1 MNLGSIIES
10 GLKEIWAH
18 WFRSLLTMFGV
29 ILGVASLV
37 TMSAFVKGKENLL
50 KDSLAESGGLER
62 IIVDDNDDLPDYQK
76 HLEDE
81 ANGMTL
87 KDVYALQ
94 KNAPL
99 VHSVTPVIEK
109 RSYRGSLRVSRK
121 GKRVRYASVKG
132 TWPSLLEIEEHEL
145 EHGRLFSDMDDLL
158 ANTVCIIGTQIR
170 NDLFGEYDNQGEEII
185 PIGEK
190 IMINYIPFKII
201 GMFKQYMSEEDRK
214 KKEEAHAAG
223 QTVARPD
230 FAQVR
235 AAYMSGDRQSGTVMR
250 IYSMK
255 NSTIMIPINTLV
267 SKLDSAYDRGSN
279 MDRSLSKVAM
289 KIYDVSTL
297 EKSLQQVRNVLMQTH
312 KGLEDF
318 EFETQ
323 EGFAGDIN
331 LSIQNERISGMFI
344 AGICLLVGGI
354 GIVNIM
360 LSSISERVREIG
372 IRKSIGATNM
382 DVFLQILTESIVIA
396 VAGGIAGLII
406 SPILV
411 NTLASFANNTTPP
424 VMTAFAM
431 AVAFGFSVMTG
442 SLAGLFPAIKAA
454 KLDPIQA
461 LRYD

>member
-10 GLKEIWAH
+10 GVKEIWAH
-18 WFRSLLTMFGV
+18 WFRSLLTMFGI

-50 KDSLAESGGLER
+50 RDSLAESGGLER

-81 ANGMTL
+81 ANGVTL

-99 VHSVTPVIEK
+99 VYNVTPVIEK
-109 RSYRGSLRVSRK
+109 RSFRGSLQISRK
-121 GKRVRYASVKG
+121 NKRARYATVKG
-132 TWPSLLEIEEHEL
+132 TWPSLMDIEEHEL
-145 EHGRLFSDMDDLL
+145 KHGRSFSDMDDHL

-170 NDLFGEYDNQGEEII
+170 NELFGEFDNQGNEII

-201 GMFKQYMSEEDRK
+201 GMFKEYMSEEDRI
-214 KKEEAHAAG
+214 KKEEAMAAG
-223 QTVARPD
+223 QTAEKRD
-230 FAQVR
+230 FRTAFR
-235 AAYMSGDRQSGTVMR
+235 SGDRNSGRAMIVYLR
-250 IYSMK
+250 K
-255 NSTIMIPINTLV
+255 NSTIMVPLNTLV
-267 SKLDSAYDRGSN
+267 SKLDSSYDRGSN

-323 EGFAGDIN
+323 EGFAGDIA

-354 GIVNIM
+354 GIINIM

-382 DVFLQILTESIVIA
+382 DVFLQIVTESIVIA
-396 VAGGIAGLII
+396 MAGGIVGLIV

-411 NTLASFANNTTPP
+411 NTLAGFADDTTPP

-431 AVAFGFSVMTG
+431 AIAFGFSVITG
-442 SLAGLFPAIKAA
+442 SIAGLFPAIKAA

>member
-10 GLKEIWAH
+10 GFKEIWAH
-18 WFRSLLTMFGV
+18 WFRSLLTMFGI

-50 KDSLAESGGLER
+50 RDSLAESGGLER

-81 ANGMTL
+81 ANGVTL

-99 VHSVTPVIEK
+99 VYNVTPVIEK
-109 RSYRGSLRVSRK
+109 RSFRGSLQISRK
-121 GKRVRYASVKG
+121 NKRARYATVKG
-132 TWPSLLEIEEHEL
+132 TWPSLMDIEEHEL
-145 EHGRLFSDMDDLL
+145 KHGRSFSDMDDHL

-170 NDLFGEYDNQGEEII
+170 NELFGEFDNQGNEII

-201 GMFKQYMSEEDRK
+201 GMFKEYMSEEDRI
-214 KKEEAHAAG
+214 KKEEALAAG
-223 QTVARPD
+223 QTAEKRD
-230 FAQVR
+230 FRTAFR
-235 AAYMSGDRQSGTVMR
+235 SGDRNSGRAMIVYLR
-250 IYSMK
+250 K
-255 NSTIMIPINTLV
+255 NSTIMVPLNTLV
-267 SKLDSAYDRGSN
+267 SKLDSSYDRGSN

-323 EGFAGDIN
+323 EGFAGDIA
-331 LSIQNERISGMFI
+331 LSIQNERVSGMFI

-354 GIVNIM
+354 GIINIM

-382 DVFLQILTESIVIA
+382 DVFLQIVTESIVIA
-396 VAGGIAGLII
+396 MAGGIVGLIV

-411 NTLASFANNTTPP
+411 NTLAGFADDTTPP

-431 AVAFGFSVMTG
+431 AIAFGFSVITG
-442 SLAGLFPAIKAA
+442 SIAGLFPAIKAA

>member
-10 GLKEIWAH
+10 GFKEIWAH
-18 WFRSLLTMFGV
+18 WFRSLLTMFGI

-50 KDSLAESGGLER
+50 RDSLAESGGLER

-81 ANGMTL
+81 ANGVTL

-99 VHSVTPVIEK
+99 VYNVTPVIEK
-109 RSYRGSLRVSRK
+109 RSFRGSLQISRK
-121 GKRVRYASVKG
+121 NKRARYATVKG
-132 TWPSLLEIEEHEL
+132 TWPSLMDIEEHEL
-145 EHGRLFSDMDDLL
+145 KHGRSFSDMDDHL

-170 NDLFGEYDNQGEEII
+170 NELFGEYDNQGNEII

-201 GMFKQYMSEEDRK
+201 GMFKEYMSEEDRI
-214 KKEEAHAAG
+214 KKEEAMAAG
-223 QTVARPD
+223 QTAEKRD
-230 FAQVR
+230 FRTAFR
-235 AAYMSGDRQSGTVMR
+235 SGDRNSGRAMIVYLR
-250 IYSMK
+250 K
-255 NSTIMIPINTLV
+255 NSTIMVPLNTLV
-267 SKLDSAYDRGSN
+267 SKLDSSYDRGSN

-323 EGFAGDIN
+323 EGFAGDIA
-331 LSIQNERISGMFI
+331 LSIQNERVSGMFI

-354 GIVNIM
+354 GIINIM

-382 DVFLQILTESIVIA
+382 DVFLQIVTESIVIA
-396 VAGGIAGLII
+396 MAGGIVGLIV

-411 NTLASFANNTTPP
+411 NTLAGFADDTTPP

-431 AVAFGFSVMTG
+431 AIAFGFSVITG
-442 SLAGLFPAIKAA
+442 SIAGLFPAIKAA

>member
-10 GLKEIWAH
+10 GFKEIWAN
-18 WFRSLLTMFGV
+18 WFRSLLTMFGI

-50 KDSLAESGGLER
+50 RDSLAESGGLER

-81 ANGMTL
+81 ANGLTL

-99 VHSVTPVIEK
+99 VYNVTPVIEK
-109 RSYRGSLRVSRK
+109 TGYRGSLRITRK
-121 GKRVRYASVKG
+121 NKRARYATVKG
-132 TWPSLLEIEEHEL
+132 TWPSLMEIEEHEL
-145 EHGRLFSDMDDLL
+145 QHGRSFSDMDELL
-158 ANTVCIIGTQIR
+158 TNTVCVIGAQIR
-170 NDLFGEYDNQGEEII
+170 NELFGEFDNQGNEII

-190 IMINYIPFKII
+190 IMINYIPFTII
-201 GMFKQYMSEEDRK
+201 GMFKEYMSEEDRK
-214 KKEEAHAAG
+214 KKEEASAAG
-223 QTVARPD
+223 QTAVKRDIGTAFR
-230 FAQVR
+230 
-235 AAYMSGDRQSGTVMR
+235 SGDRNSGRAMVVYLR
-250 IYSMK
+250 K
-255 NSTIMIPINTLV
+255 NSTIMVPLNTFV
-267 SKLDSAYDRGSN
+267 SKIDSSYDRGSN
-279 MDRSLSKVAM
+279 MDRSLSTVAM

-318 EFETQ
+318 DFQTQ
-323 EGFAGDIN
+323 EGFAGDIA

-354 GIVNIM
+354 GIINIM

-382 DVFLQILTESIVIA
+382 DVFFQILTESIVIA

-406 SPILV
+406 SPMLV
-411 NTLASFANNTTPP
+411 NTLASFADDTTPP

-431 AVAFGFSVMTG
+431 TIAFGFSAITG

-461 LRYD
+461 LKYD

>member
-10 GLKEIWAH
+10 GVKEIWAH
-18 WFRSLLTMFGV
+18 WFRSLLTMFGI

-50 KDSLAESGGLER
+50 RDSLAESGGLER

-81 ANGMTL
+81 ANGVTL

-99 VHSVTPVIEK
+99 VYNVTPVIEK
-109 RSYRGSLRVSRK
+109 RSFRGSLQISRK
-121 GKRVRYASVKG
+121 NKRARYATVKG
-132 TWPSLLEIEEHEL
+132 TWPSLMDIEEHEL
-145 EHGRLFSDMDDLL
+145 KHGRSFSDMDDHL

-170 NDLFGEYDNQGEEII
+170 NELFGEFDNQGNEII

-201 GMFKQYMSEEDRK
+201 GMFKEYMSEEDRI
-214 KKEEAHAAG
+214 KKEEAIAAG
-223 QTVARPD
+223 QTAEKRD
-230 FAQVR
+230 FRTAFR
-235 AAYMSGDRQSGTVMR
+235 SGDRNSGRAMIVYLR
-250 IYSMK
+250 K
-255 NSTIMIPINTLV
+255 NSTIMVPLNTLV
-267 SKLDSAYDRGSN
+267 SKLDSSYDRGSN

-297 EKSLQQVRNVLMQTH
+297 EKSLQQVRNLLMQTH

-323 EGFAGDIN
+323 EGFAGDIA

-354 GIVNIM
+354 GIINIM

-382 DVFLQILTESIVIA
+382 DVFLQIVTESIVIA
-396 VAGGIAGLII
+396 MAGGIVGLIV

-411 NTLASFANNTTPP
+411 NTLAGFADDTTPP

-431 AVAFGFSVMTG
+431 AIAFGFSVITG
-442 SLAGLFPAIKAA
+442 SIAGLFPAIKAA

>member
-1 MNLGSIIES
+1 MNLSSIIES
-10 GLKEIWAH
+10 GFKEIWAH
-18 WFRSLLTMFGV
+18 WFRSLLTMFGI

-50 KDSLAESGGLER
+50 RDSLAESGGLER

-81 ANGMTL
+81 ANGVTL
-87 KDVYALQ
+87 KDVFALQ

-99 VHSVTPVIEK
+99 VYNVTPVIEK
-109 RSYRGSLRVSRK
+109 SGYRGSLRITRK
-121 GKRVRYASVKG
+121 NKRARYPTVKG
-132 TWPSLLEIEEHEL
+132 TWPSLMEIEEHEL
-145 EHGRLFSDMDDLL
+145 QHGRVFSDMDELL
-158 ANTVCIIGTQIR
+158 ANTVCVIGTQVR
-170 NDLFGEYDNQGEEII
+170 NELFGEYDNQGEEII

-201 GMFKQYMSEEDRK
+201 GMFKEYMSEEDRK
-214 KKEEAHAAG
+214 KKEEARAAG
-223 QTVARPD
+223 QT
-230 FAQVR
+230 
-235 AAYMSGDRQSGTVMR
+235 AAKRDIGAAFRSGDRNSGRAMFVYLR
-250 IYSMK
+250 K
-255 NSTIMIPINTLV
+255 NSTVMVPLNTFV
-267 SKLDSAYDRGSN
+267 SKLDSSYDRGSN
-279 MDRSLSKVAM
+279 MDRSLSTVAM

-318 EFETQ
+318 NFQTQ
-323 EGFAGDIN
+323 EGFAGDIA
-331 LSIQNERISGMFI
+331 LSIKNERISGLFI

-354 GIVNIM
+354 GIINIM

-396 VAGGIAGLII
+396 MAGGIAGLIV

-411 NTLASFANNTTPP
+411 NTLASFADNTTPP
-424 VMTAFAM
+424 VMTTFAM
-431 AVAFGFSVMTG
+431 AVAFGFSVITG

>member
-10 GLKEIWAH
+10 GFKEIWAH
-18 WFRSLLTMFGV
+18 WFRSLLTMFGI

-50 KDSLAESGGLER
+50 RDSLAESGGLER

-81 ANGMTL
+81 ANGVTL

-99 VHSVTPVIEK
+99 VYNVTPVIEK
-109 RSYRGSLRVSRK
+109 RSFRGSLQISRK
-121 GKRVRYASVKG
+121 NKRARYATVKG
-132 TWPSLLEIEEHEL
+132 TWPSLMDIEEHEL
-145 EHGRLFSDMDDLL
+145 KHGRSFSDMDDHL

-170 NDLFGEYDNQGEEII
+170 NELFGEFDNQGNEII

-201 GMFKQYMSEEDRK
+201 GMFKEYMSEEDRI
-214 KKEEAHAAG
+214 KKEEALAAG
-223 QTVARPD
+223 QTAEKRD
-230 FAQVR
+230 FRTAFR
-235 AAYMSGDRQSGTVMR
+235 SGDRNSGRAMIVYLR
-250 IYSMK
+250 K
-255 NSTIMIPINTLV
+255 NSTIMVPLNTLV
-267 SKLDSAYDRGSN
+267 SKLDSSYDRGSN

-323 EGFAGDIN
+323 EGFAGDIA

-354 GIVNIM
+354 GIINIM

-382 DVFLQILTESIVIA
+382 DVFLQIVTESIDIA
-396 VAGGIAGLII
+396 MAGGIVGLIV

-411 NTLASFANNTTPP
+411 NTLAGFADDTTPP

-431 AVAFGFSVMTG
+431 AIAFGFSVITG
-442 SLAGLFPAIKAA
+442 SIAGLFPAIKAA

>member
-1 MNLGSIIES
+1 MNLSSIIES
-10 GLKEIWAH
+10 GFKEIWAH
-18 WFRSLLTMFGV
+18 WFRSLLTMFGI

-50 KDSLAESGGLER
+50 RDSLAESGGLER
-62 IIVDDNDDLPDYQK
+62 IIVGDNDDLPDYQK

-81 ANGMTL
+81 ANGVTL

-99 VHSVTPVIEK
+99 VYNVTPVIEK
-109 RSYRGSLRVSRK
+109 SGYRGSLRITRK
-121 GKRVRYASVKG
+121 NKRARYPTVKG
-132 TWPSLLEIEEHEL
+132 TWQSLMEIEEHEL
-145 EHGRLFSDMDDLL
+145 QHGRVFSDMDELL
-158 ANTVCIIGTQIR
+158 ANTVCVIGTQVR
-170 NDLFGEYDNQGEEII
+170 NELFGEYENQGEEII

-201 GMFKQYMSEEDRK
+201 GMFKEYMSEEDRK
-214 KKEEAHAAG
+214 KKEEARAAG
-223 QTVARPD
+223 QT
-230 FAQVR
+230 
-235 AAYMSGDRQSGTVMR
+235 AAKRDIGTAFRSGDRNSGRAMIVYLR
-250 IYSMK
+250 K
-255 NSTIMIPINTLV
+255 NSTIMVPLNTFV
-267 SKLDSAYDRGSN
+267 SKLDSSYDRGSN
-279 MDRSLSKVAM
+279 MDRSLSTVAM

-318 EFETQ
+318 NFQTQ
-323 EGFAGDIN
+323 EGFAGDIA
-331 LSIQNERISGMFI
+331 LSIKNERISGLFI

-354 GIVNIM
+354 GIINIM

-396 VAGGIAGLII
+396 MAGGIAGLIV

-411 NTLASFANNTTPP
+411 NTLAGFADNTTPP

-431 AVAFGFSVMTG
+431 AIAFGFSVITG

>member
-1 MNLGSIIES
+1 MNLSSIIES
-10 GLKEIWAH
+10 GFKEIWAH
-18 WFRSLLTMFGV
+18 WFRSLLTMFGI

-50 KDSLAESGGLER
+50 RDSLAESGGLER

-81 ANGMTL
+81 ANGVTL
-87 KDVYALQ
+87 KDVFALQ

-99 VHSVTPVIEK
+99 VYNVTPVIEK
-109 RSYRGSLRVSRK
+109 SGYRGSLRITRK
-121 GKRVRYASVKG
+121 NKRARYPTVKG
-132 TWPSLLEIEEHEL
+132 TWPSLMEIEEHEL
-145 EHGRLFSDMDDLL
+145 QHGRVFSDMDELL
-158 ANTVCIIGTQIR
+158 ANTVCVIGTQVR
-170 NDLFGEYDNQGEEII
+170 NELFGEYDNQGEEII

-201 GMFKQYMSEEDRK
+201 GMFKEYMSEEDRK
-214 KKEEAHAAG
+214 KKEEARAAG
-223 QTVARPD
+223 QT
-230 FAQVR
+230 
-235 AAYMSGDRQSGTVMR
+235 AAKRDIGTAFRSGDRNSGRAMIVYLR
-250 IYSMK
+250 K
-255 NSTIMIPINTLV
+255 NSTIMVPLNTFV
-267 SKLDSAYDRGSN
+267 SKLDSSYDRGSN
-279 MDRSLSKVAM
+279 MDRSLSSVAM

-318 EFETQ
+318 NFQTQ
-323 EGFAGDIN
+323 EGFAGDIA
-331 LSIQNERISGMFI
+331 LSIKNERISGLFI

-354 GIVNIM
+354 GIINIM

-396 VAGGIAGLII
+396 MAGGIAGLIV

-411 NTLASFANNTTPP
+411 NTLASFADNTTPP
-424 VMTAFAM
+424 VMTTFAM
-431 AVAFGFSVMTG
+431 AVAFGFSVITG

>member
-10 GLKEIWAH
+10 GFKEIWAH
-18 WFRSLLTMFGV
+18 WFRSLLTMFGI

-50 KDSLAESGGLER
+50 RDSLAESGGLER

-81 ANGMTL
+81 ANGVTL

-99 VHSVTPVIEK
+99 VYNVTPVIEK
-109 RSYRGSLRVSRK
+109 RSFRGSLQISRK
-121 GKRVRYASVKG
+121 NKRARYATVKG
-132 TWPSLLEIEEHEL
+132 TWPSLMDIEEHEL
-145 EHGRLFSDMDDLL
+145 KHGRSFSDMDDHL

-170 NDLFGEYDNQGEEII
+170 NELFGEFDNQGNEII

-201 GMFKQYMSEEDRK
+201 GMFKEYMSDEDRI
-214 KKEEAHAAG
+214 KKEEAMAAG
-223 QTVARPD
+223 QTAEKRD
-230 FAQVR
+230 FRTAFR
-235 AAYMSGDRQSGTVMR
+235 SGDRNSGRAMIVYLR
-250 IYSMK
+250 K
-255 NSTIMIPINTLV
+255 NSTIMVPLNTLV
-267 SKLDSAYDRGSN
+267 SKLDSSYDRGSN

-323 EGFAGDIN
+323 EGFAGDIA
-331 LSIQNERISGMFI
+331 LSIQNERVSGMFI

-354 GIVNIM
+354 GIINIM

-382 DVFLQILTESIVIA
+382 DVFLQIVTESIVIA
-396 VAGGIAGLII
+396 MAGGIVGLIV

-411 NTLASFANNTTPP
+411 NTLAGFADDTTPP

-431 AVAFGFSVMTG
+431 AIAFGFSVITG
-442 SLAGLFPAIKAA
+442 SIAGLFPAIKAA

>member
-10 GLKEIWAH
+10 GFKEIWAH
-18 WFRSLLTMFGV
+18 WFRSLLTMFGI

-50 KDSLAESGGLER
+50 RDSLAESGGLER

-81 ANGMTL
+81 ANGVTL

-99 VHSVTPVIEK
+99 VYNVTPVIEK
-109 RSYRGSLRVSRK
+109 RSFRGSLQISRK
-121 GKRVRYASVKG
+121 NKRARYATVKG
-132 TWPSLLEIEEHEL
+132 TWPSLMDIEEHEL
-145 EHGRLFSDMDDLL
+145 KHGRSFSDMDDHL

-170 NDLFGEYDNQGEEII
+170 NELFGEFDNQGNEII

-201 GMFKQYMSEEDRK
+201 GMFKEYMSEEDRI
-214 KKEEAHAAG
+214 KKEEAMAAG
-223 QTVARPD
+223 QTAEKRD
-230 FAQVR
+230 FRTAFR
-235 AAYMSGDRQSGTVMR
+235 SGDRNSGRAMIVYLR
-250 IYSMK
+250 K
-255 NSTIMIPINTLV
+255 NSTIMVPLNTLV
-267 SKLDSAYDRGSN
+267 SKLDSSYDRGSN

-323 EGFAGDIN
+323 EGFAGDIA

-354 GIVNIM
+354 GIINIM

-382 DVFLQILTESIVIA
+382 DVFLQIVTESIVIA
-396 VAGGIAGLII
+396 MAGGIVGLIV

-411 NTLASFANNTTPP
+411 NTLAGFADDTTPP

-431 AVAFGFSVMTG
+431 AIAFGFSVITG
-442 SLAGLFPAIKAA
+442 SIAGLFPAIKAA